1 MTILKIIEALQSYS
15 EDVLAYKLDGGF
27 ANAVTEAVSLL
38 ISQGEQIA
46 DLQNELRDERYRHD
60 RVQDFEVAE
69 AEALRQVKAERDV
82 AIGYLERI
90 KYCGACKHCGSF
102 ALPTPEMCKQCR
114 NGSNWEWRGV
124 KTEVDYGN

>member
-46 DLQNELRDERYRHD
+46 DLQNELQDERHRHD
-60 RVQDFEVAE
+60 RYVDFELAE
-69 AEALRQVKAERDV
+69 AEELRLAKKQLRAYGCDH
-82 AIGYLERI
+82 
-90 KYCGACKHCGSF
+90 CKHEELSIDEYPCS
-102 ALPTPEMCKQCR
+102 EC
-114 NGSNWEWRGV
+114 SNAGGHQSKWEW
-124 KTEVDYGN
+124 KKPEPPKEVQHDE

>member
-15 EDVLAYKLDGGF
+15 EDILAYKLDGGF

-46 DLQNELRDERYRHD
+46 DLQNELR
-60 RVQDFEVAE
+60 
-69 AEALRQVKAERDV
+69 QVKAERDV

-102 ALPTPEMCKQCR
+102 ALPIPEVCKQCR